1 MRSINRMTI
10 FATIAIA
17 LIAAPVGLTAQ
28 SRTGGSSRDSSSTS
42 SSASRSTSSSSASRP
57 ASSSQVNRGSTT
69 SSSQVSRSSGSQ
81 VSRSG
86 SSAAQSSR
94 NSGSQVNRGTA
105 TTTQSS
111 RNSGSQ
117 VNRSSSTQSSR
128 TTTTTQPSRTTSSQV
143 NRGSA
148 TTTQPSR
155 TSGSQVNRSSS
166 TQSSRTTTTTQ
177 PSRTTSSQVNRG
189 TATTTQGTRAAGSTR
204 QSAGASSNLNNR
216 NTTAVPTKGLDAV
229 PRNQA
234 ASETAGIKA
243 RPDETSTPDR
253 TGTTVSRTGGATS
266 AAGQGT
272 DRTGTAVSR
281 TGGATSRAAQA
292 PRPQAGSMLP
302 DNYRGANLPRGEV
315 RMDRD
320 RNIHRIPP
328 REREFMPYDRPVSFY
343 RNAYHFYGC
352 RVVSL
357 PAAIVRSVIWGIDY
371 YMWNNIYYRRYG
383 DVYYISR
390 PPFGV
395 VFSPLDY
402 ELELVACCFNYFNN
416 AYWTY
421 RTINENAATIAE
433 QNRIIAQNNATI
445 AAQNASMA
453 LNTDKAR
460 KAYTLADK
468 LGLVQSYAD
477 ASLEYYYDDG
487 VFFIVNSNGQ
497 YQVIV
502 PPAGALVSE
511 LPDDYDVITID
522 GVDYYKVDDTIY
534 HLTVVD
540 GSPYLEVLGQ
550 LTGTLRDKYNFYK

>member
-117 VNRSSSTQSSR
+117 VK
-128 TTTTTQPSRTTSSQV
+128 
-143 NRGSA
+143 
-148 TTTQPSR
+148 
-155 TSGSQVNRSSS
+155 RSSS

-402 ELELVACCFNYFNN
+402 ELELVACRFNYFNN

>member
-28 SRTGGSSRDSSSTS
+28 SRTGGSSRNSSSTS

-69 SSSQVSRSSGSQ
+69 SSSQASRSSGSQ
-81 VSRSG
+81 VSRTG
-86 SSAAQSSR
+86 SS
-94 NSGSQVNRGTA
+94 SQVNRGAA

-117 VNRSSSTQSSR
+117 VNRG
-128 TTTTTQPSRTTSSQV
+128 TTTTTQPSRS
-143 NRGSA
+143 

-155 TSGSQVNRSSS
+155 TSSSQVNRSSS

-189 TATTTQGTRAAGSTR
+189 TATQGTRAAGSTR

-266 AAGQGT
+266 AAGQGA

-402 ELELVACCFNYFNN
+402 ELELVACRFNYFNN

-445 AAQNASMA
+445 AAQNAAMA